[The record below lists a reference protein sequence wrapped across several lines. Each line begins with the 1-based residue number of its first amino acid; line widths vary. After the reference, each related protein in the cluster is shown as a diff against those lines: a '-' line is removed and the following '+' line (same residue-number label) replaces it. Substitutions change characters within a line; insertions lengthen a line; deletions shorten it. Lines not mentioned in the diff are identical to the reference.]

1 MRFTI
6 GLERSP
12 QRFRYHD
19 SVHAALVAGL
29 TAAGARSGD
38 LVGAAARPWSFAVK
52 GFSHRGGESAATA
65 ILLSSPDPAIQ
76 DAMSA
81 LDLQHVR
88 VASTNGDTIDCS
100 GGRLKACHRLPAPGQ
115 DALALALASPV
126 VLVSPKVGREQTRY
140 AESIEEIDLPA
151 ALRRS
156 VETRAGHGLDI
167 EIEVDRLALRTDV
180 LKRIVWLRRAPTG
193 RRIGVP
199 AFRFPLAMRGTP
211 ADVRFAFLAG
221 LGAKTRQGFGLPIIA
236 V

>member
-1 MRFTI
+1 VRVTI
-6 GLERSP
+6 GLEGSP
-12 QRFRYHD
+12 QRFRFHD

-29 TAAGARSGD
+29 AAAGASSED

-52 GFSHRGGESAATA
+52 GFSRRGGESAATA
-65 ILLSSPDPAIQ
+65 ILLSSPDPTIQ
-76 DAMSA
+76 DAMAA
-81 LDLQHVR
+81 LDLRHIR
-88 VASTNGDTIDCS
+88 VASTNGDTIDCG

-126 VLVSPKVGREQTRY
+126 VLVLPKAGREQTRY
-140 AESIEEIDLPA
+140 AESVAEIDLPA

-156 VETRAGHGLDI
+156 VETRAGRGLDI
-167 EIEVDRLALRTDV
+167 EIEVDRLALRTSV
-180 LKRIVWLRRAPTG
+180 LKRIVWLRRTPTG

-211 ADVRFAFLAG
+211 ADLHFAFLAG

>member
-1 MRFTI
+1 VRVTI
-6 GLERSP
+6 GLEASP
-12 QRFRYHD
+12 QRFRFHD

-29 TAAGARSGD
+29 AAAGASSAD

-52 GFSHRGGESAATA
+52 GFSRRGGESAATT

-81 LDLQHVR
+81 LDIRHVR
-88 VASTNGDTIDCS
+88 VASTNGDIIDCS
-100 GGRLKACHRLPAPGQ
+100 GGRLRACHRLPAPGQ
-115 DALALALASPV
+115 DAIALALASPV
-126 VLVSPKVGREQTRY
+126 VLVSPKAGREQTRY
-140 AESIEEIDLPA
+140 AESVEEIDLPA

-156 VETRAGHGLDI
+156 VETRAGRGLDI
-167 EIEVDRLALRTDV
+167 EIEVDRLALRTSV
-180 LKRIVWLRRAPTG
+180 LKRMVWLRRAPTG

-211 ADVRFAFLAG
+211 ADLRFAFLAG